1 MSEDDLHRILK
12 ALRDDIE
19 DVKRINVHLIQDLA
33 RCERIAMSLAQRVS
47 SLENKQ

>member
-19 DVKRINVHLIQDLA
+19 DVKRINVHLIKDLA